1 MKKCLIIVRK
11 DGIVEKTSYQE
22 KGGEIMKKIRKKL
35 LASVFLMMLGVLMA
49 GAMTVSAATVP
60 KKAHIS
66 PLKGDYYL
74 VYDIASGYTIKNVK
88 TNSKNLV
95 AHFTERVLHR
105 DEGSDELYSH
115 LAIYL
120 YAKKS
125 GQYKLSFNICD
136 AKGKVKKKCSV
147 TVYAY
152 KNQPFKSIKYGDMTV
167 SETYLKNV
175 ASKSTGTFKVTMN
188 SGYKLKKIKIS
199 TEESHIY
206 GGMNYKTVKNGSRIK
221 LVTSTEPDVHSS
233 GSLDDDYYED
243 YLWDAIFSCTY
254 IEIQYV
260 DKYTKETCTTWRYIY
275 YPQKN

>member
-1 MKKCLIIVRK
+1 
-11 DGIVEKTSYQE
+11 
-22 KGGEIMKKIRKKL
+22 MKKIRKKL

-60 KKAHIS
+60 KKVHIS
-66 PLKGDYYL
+66 PQTGDFFR
-74 VYDIASGYTIKNVK
+74 VYGISSGYTIKNIK

-95 AHFTERVLHR
+95 ANFGDRILSRE
-105 DEGSDELYSH
+105 EGSDELYSH
-115 LAIYL
+115 LAVTL

-125 GQYKLSFNICD
+125 GKYKLSFNICD

-152 KNQPFKSIKYGDMTV
+152 KNQPFKSIKYGDMAV

-188 SGYKLKKIKIS
+188 SGYKLKKIRIS
-199 TEESHIY
+199 TKEDPIY
-206 GGMNYKTVKNGSRIK
+206 GPQGFKTVKNNSKIK
-221 LVTSTEPDVHSS
+221 LITSWKPDIRTS
-233 GSLDDDYYED
+233 GSLDGDAFED
-243 YLWDAIFSCTY
+243 YLWDSIFVCTY